1 MQELDSPGEFYGSVE
16 RNAALS
22 GLAVGVV
29 RRRRRR
35 DVPVDG
41 TFRRFRQSP
50 DDVKATLLSETNL
63 IFDKEEKKFFFERKE
78 KMARKSKFLR
88 QLEKKDSDCDETS
101 RTFPSMTSVSVT
113 G

>member
-16 RNAALS
+16 RNAASS
-22 GLAVGVV
+22 GLGVGVV

-63 IFDKEEKKFFFERKE
+63 IFDKEEKSFFSNGKI

-88 QLEKKDSDCDETS
+88 QLEKK
-101 RTFPSMTSVSVT
+101 RF
-113 G
+113 

>member
-63 IFDKEEKKFFFERKE
+63 IFDKEEKKVF
-78 KMARKSKFLR
+78 SLNG
-88 QLEKKDSDCDETS
+88 KKKWRENQS
-101 RTFPSMTSVSVT
+101 F
-113 G
+113 

>member
-1 MQELDSPGEFYGSVE
+1 MQEFDSPGEFYGSVE
-16 RNAALS
+16 RNAASS

-50 DDVKATLLSETNL
+50 DDMKATLLSETNL
-63 IFDKEEKKFFFERKE
+63 IFDKEEKKAFFRTERKNGAKIKVLKTIRE
-78 KMARKSKFLR
+78 KRF
-88 QLEKKDSDCDETS
+88 
-101 RTFPSMTSVSVT
+101 
-113 G
+113 